1 MSLYWEISLLNKVTV
16 LNYSLKHSAR
26 FPNLRALM
34 WDDTKLYCSRG
45 YSILCYNTE
54 LPHQTWEPIG
64 QCHPRT
70 SQKLYGK
77 SKILS
82 RIKRSGFH
90 HLIRLKDHSLLGVI
104 DKAIVKLNPDT
115 NLFKNV
121 FTIKRGTRPLSIASN
136 PQGHLFWGEYFNNAH
151 REEVHIYASYDLGES
166 WSIIYTFP
174 NATIRHIHNILW
186 DPYLKTFWIFTG
198 DDHNECFIMKA
209 DENMANFEIVFKG
222 SQNIRCVAAIPR
234 PEGLY
239 FATDTPFEA
248 NNICIIEKSSTIRI
262 LSDLPSSSLSACNIS
277 DLLFFSSAV
286 EPSNVNLTKY
296 TSLKF
301 SDNGHTWENIVSWK
315 KSALPSKLF
324 QFANISLPTG
334 NNSSSFLAATGISV
348 ANEHM
353 TTHIWEIQKER
364 ND

>member
-1 MSLYWEISLLNKVTV
+1 
-16 LNYSLKHSAR
+16 
-26 FPNLRALM
+26 
-34 WDDTKLYCSRG
+34 
-45 YSILCYNTE
+45 
-54 LPHQTWEPIG
+54 LPDQNWVPIG
-64 QCHPRT
+64 QYYPSIT
-70 SQKLYGK
+70 QKLYEK
-77 SKILS
+77 SKTLS

-90 HLIRLKDHSLLGVI
+90 HLMLLKDHSLLGVI
-104 DKAIVKLNPDT
+104 DKAIVKLNPET
-115 NLFKNV
+115 SLFQNV
-121 FTIKRGTRPLSIASN
+121 FSIKRGTRPLAISSN
-136 PQGHLFWGEYFNNAH
+136 PQGHLFWGEYFNNTN
-151 REEVHIYASYDLGES
+151 REEVHIYASYDLGET

-174 NATIRHIHNILW
+174 DATIRHIHNILW
-186 DPYLKTFWIFTG
+186 DPYLKIFWIFTG
-198 DDHNECFIMKA
+198 DDHNECFIIKA
-209 DENMANFEIVFKG
+209 DQNMANLEIAFKG

-248 NNICIIEKSSTIRI
+248 NKICIIENSNTIRI

>member
-1 MSLYWEISLLNKVTV
+1 M
-16 LNYSLKHSAR
+16 NYSLKHSVR
-26 FPNLRALM
+26 FSNLKALM

-45 YSILCYNTE
+45 YSILRYDTE
-54 LPHQTWEPIG
+54 LPDQNWVPIG
-64 QCHPRT
+64 QYYPSIT
-70 SQKLYGK
+70 QKLYEK
-77 SKILS
+77 SKTLS

-90 HLIRLKDHSLLGVI
+90 HLMLLKDHSLLGVI
-104 DKAIVKLNPDT
+104 DKAIVKLNPET
-115 NLFKNV
+115 SLFQNV
-121 FTIKRGTRPLSIASN
+121 FSIKRGTRPLAISSN
-136 PQGHLFWGEYFNNAH
+136 PQGHLFWGEYFNNTN
-151 REEVHIYASYDLGES
+151 REEVHIYASYDLGET

-174 NATIRHIHNILW
+174 DATIRHIHNILW
-186 DPYLKTFWIFTG
+186 DPYLKIFWIFTG
-198 DDHNECFIMKA
+198 DDHNECFIIKA
-209 DENMANFEIVFKG
+209 DQNMANLEIAFKG

-248 NNICIIEKSSTIRI
+248 NKICIIENSNTIRI

>member
-1 MSLYWEISLLNKVTV
+1 M
-16 LNYSLKHSAR
+16 NYSLKHSAK
-26 FPNLRALM
+26 FSNLKALM

-45 YSILCYNTE
+45 YSILRYDTE
-54 LPHQTWEPIG
+54 LPNQNWVPLG
-64 QCHPRT
+64 QYYPSIT
-70 SQKLYGK
+70 QKLYEK
-77 SKILS
+77 SKTLS

-90 HLIRLKDHSLLGVI
+90 HLMLLKDHSLLGVI
-104 DKAIVKLNPDT
+104 DKAIVKLNSGT
-115 NLFKNV
+115 NLFQNV
-121 FTIKRGTRPLSIASN
+121 FTIKRGTRPLAISSN
-136 PQGHLFWGEYFNNAH
+136 PQGHLFWGEYFNNTN
-151 REEVHIYASYDLGES
+151 REEVHIYASYDLGET

-186 DPYLKTFWIFTG
+186 DPYLKIFWIFTG
-198 DDHNECFIMKA
+198 DDHNECFIIKA
-209 DENMANFEIVFKG
+209 DQNMANLEIVFKG

-248 NNICIIEKSSTIRI
+248 NKICIIEKSNTIRI
-262 LSDLPSSSLSACNIS
+262 LSDLPSSSLSACNVS

-286 EPSNVNLTKY
+286 EPSDVNTTKY

-301 SDNGHTWENIVSWK
+301 SENGHTWNNLVSWK

-334 NNSSSFLAATGISV
+334 NNSSGFLAATGISV
-348 ANEHM
+348 AHEHM
-353 TTHIWEIQKER
+353 TTHIWEIQKRKTTE
-364 ND
+364 